1 MMSREISMKTMFK
14 LHVAVIALVAL
25 SLPVVA
31 QTDRAVFAQI
41 DLFRQGD
48 DGINT
53 YRIPALVET
62 EKGTLIAVAD
72 ARYDN
77 SRDLP
82 GHIALAM
89 RRSFNGGR
97 DWEPMRIILAVKS
110 GGVGDASLLVD
121 RSTGR
126 IWCFH
131 NYGPPG
137 IGFQTAKAGAKTGP
151 TTLQFHAMY
160 SDDDGVSWSEPVDLT
175 PQVKDP
181 SWQAMF
187 STSGTDIQT
196 STGRFLVPLVV
207 RDDKGVIRSR
217 NAYSDDHGKTWKSGE
232 SIGDGTDES
241 HNVELKDGIILQNM
255 RNGKTRAVAQSNDGG
270 ASFGPVSHDAALVD
284 PSCNAGITHY
294 RNGKTDVLLFTNAA
308 STKRENLM
316 VKASYD
322 EGLTWSLERTINP
335 GPSSYST
342 VIPLRDGSIGV
353 LYERGDTY
361 AAERITFARFN
372 FDWIAQPHK

>member
-1 MMSREISMKTMFK
+1 MNTRFK
-14 LHVAVIALVAL
+14 LHLYVVALGML
-25 SLPVVA
+25 SLPMAA
-31 QTDRAVFAQI
+31 QPGSAEFAQI
-41 DLFRQGD
+41 DLFHQGE
-48 DGINT
+48 GEINT

-62 EKGTLIAVAD
+62 RKGTLIAVAD
-72 ARYDN
+72 ARYDS

-110 GGVGDASLLVD
+110 GGVGDASLLMD

-126 IWCFH
+126 VWCFH
-131 NYGPPG
+131 TYGPPG
-137 IGFQTAKAGAKTGP
+137 IGFQTAKSGEKTGP

-160 SDDDGVSWSEPVDLT
+160 SDDDGSTWSEPIDLT

-232 SIGDGTDES
+232 AIGDGTDES
-241 HNVELKDGIILQNM
+241 HNVELKGGIILQNM
-255 RNGKTRAVAQSNDGG
+255 RNGKTRAIAQSNNGG
-270 ASFGPVSHDAALVD
+270 MSFGPVSHDQALVD
-284 PSCNAGITHY
+284 PGCNAGITRY
-294 RNGKTDVLLFTNAA
+294 RRGKTDALLFTNAA
-308 STKRENLM
+308 SSRRENLTIK
-316 VKASYD
+316 VSYD
-322 EGLTWSLERTINP
+322 EGLTWSLERIINS
-335 GPSSYST
+335 GPSGYST
-342 VIPLRDGSIGV
+342 VIPLDDGGIGV

-361 AAERITFARFN
+361 AAERITFTRFA
-372 FDWIAQPHK
+372 FDWIAQSHK

>member
-1 MMSREISMKTMFK
+1 MITTFK
-14 LHVAVIALVAL
+14 LPISVIALTVL
-25 SLPVVA
+25 SLPLLA
-31 QTDRAVFAQI
+31 QSGSAEFVQI
-41 DLFRQGD
+41 DLFHQGD
-48 DGINT
+48 GGINT

-62 EKGTLIAVAD
+62 GKGTLIAVAD

-131 NYGPPG
+131 AYGPPG
-137 IGFQTAKAGAKTGP
+137 IGFQTAKSGAKTGP

-160 SDDDGVSWSEPVDLT
+160 SDDDGSTWSAPIDLT

-196 STGRFLVPLVV
+196 STGRLLVPIVV
-207 RDDKGVIRSR
+207 RDDKGIIRSR
-217 NAYSDDHGKTWKSGE
+217 NAYSDDHGKTWESGE
-232 SIGDGTDES
+232 AIGDGTDES

-255 RNGKTRAVAQSNDGG
+255 RNGKTRAIAQSNDGG
-270 ASFGPVSHDAALVD
+270 ASFGPVSHDAALID

-294 RNGKTDVLLFTNAA
+294 RSGKTDVLLFTNAA
-308 STKRENLM
+308 SAKRENLTIK
-316 VKASYD
+316 VSYD
-322 EGLTWSLERTINP
+322 EGLAWSLERSINP
-335 GPSSYST
+335 GPSAYST
-342 VIPLRDGSIGV
+342 VIPLHDGSIGV
-353 LYERGDTY
+353 LYERGETY

-372 FDWIAQPHK
+372 FNWIAQPKK